1 MRHRGTTGIV
11 DRNIGIS
18 PDRRITFRV
27 GVDIDEMANGDD
39 LVSRAVAVLP
49 ADKLAGLIKPGTN
62 ISVDGSN
69 LAARLAALAEPSGI
83 CISGRVH
90 DAIDS

>member
-1 MRHRGTTGIV
+1 
-11 DRNIGIS
+11 
-18 PDRRITFRV
+18 
-27 GVDIDEMANGDD
+27 
-39 LVSRAVAVLP
+39 
-49 ADKLAGLIKPGTN
+49 
-62 ISVDGSN
+62 